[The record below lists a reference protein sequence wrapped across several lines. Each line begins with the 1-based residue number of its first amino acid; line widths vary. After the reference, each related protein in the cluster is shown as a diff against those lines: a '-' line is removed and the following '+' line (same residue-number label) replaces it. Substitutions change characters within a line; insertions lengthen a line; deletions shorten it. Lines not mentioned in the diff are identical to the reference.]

1 MGGPCAVRG
10 PPTGLRVACDVAA
23 ETARRDGGGHR
34 PCGRCS
40 AGRSDAMPLPKRLAC
55 ARRPGAGIVAEVAI
69 STPQA
74 GAAAELRGFIRRY
87 IAAWNG
93 FDADPIAQLITE
105 DVTWADPALPELARG
120 VAAVQEFMRT
130 SARAFPDLRFSEP
143 DPPVLAVAGDLVL
156 WGWRMEGTHR

>member
-34 PCGRCS
+34 PRGRCS

-69 STPQA
+69 STPQT

-93 FDADPIAQLITE
+93 FDGDAIAQLVTE
-105 DVTWADPALPELARG
+105 DVTWADPALPEPARG
-120 VAAVQEFMRT
+120 VAAVQQFVRT
-130 SARAFPDLRFSEP
+130 SAGGARQPRRAGGG
-143 DPPVLAVAGDLVL
+143 LAPAPAGAL
-156 WGWRMEGTHR
+156 